1 MKIIID
7 ELDFLKETIINHWHT
22 SGKKSLISFA
32 NKLMKKISDPSNS
45 REYYQS
51 YLNKKKKEKAV
62 KRSKI
67 ITQYHKR

>member
-7 ELDFLKETIINHWHT
+7 ELDFLKETIINHRHT
-22 SGKKSLISFA
+22 SEKKGLISFA

-51 YLNKKKKEKAV
+51 YLNKKKKK
-62 KRSKI
+62 KNQWNDQK
-67 ITQYHKR
+67 

>member
-7 ELDFLKETIINHWHT
+7 ELDFLKETIINHQHL
-22 SGKKSLISFA
+22 SEKKSLISFA

-51 YLNKKKKEKAV
+51 YLNKKKKEKSV
-62 KRSKI
+62 KWSKI